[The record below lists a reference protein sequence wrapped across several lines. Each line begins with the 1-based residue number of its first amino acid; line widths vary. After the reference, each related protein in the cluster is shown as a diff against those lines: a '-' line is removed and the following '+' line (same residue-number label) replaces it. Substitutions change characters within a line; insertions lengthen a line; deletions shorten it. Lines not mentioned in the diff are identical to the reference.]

1 MTPSLFACS
10 CSFRKD
16 MGLGSRII
24 RDTDELV
31 ARMAVKIGFFV
42 RIKSGDEVKYLLKE
56 TKPSP
61 LDGLQDLLQA
71 AVPVW
76 TAQLAIE
83 GAPHI
88 YD

>member
-1 MTPSLFACS
+1 M
-10 CSFRKD
+10 
-16 MGLGSRII
+16 
-24 RDTDELV
+24 
-31 ARMAVKIGFFV
+31 

-61 LDGLQDLLQA
+61 IDGLQDLLQ

-76 TAQLAIE
+76 TAQLAVE

-88 YD
+88 YDYRELSLRILTMRL